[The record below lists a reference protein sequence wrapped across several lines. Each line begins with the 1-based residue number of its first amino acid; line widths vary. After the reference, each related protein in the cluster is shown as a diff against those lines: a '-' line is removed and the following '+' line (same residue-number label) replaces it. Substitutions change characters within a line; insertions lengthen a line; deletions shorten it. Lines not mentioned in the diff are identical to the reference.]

1 MALATLQLA
10 AIPVV
15 AGLLAGS
22 GAIATFVS
30 APSNATVSAPAN
42 PARQAERPCA
52 AQTWP
57 YIDQKCMPSAADQ
70 KRTVRLVSA
79 PRSGEAGAANRNA
92 PVSSTGSA
100 ATARAAEPSLTTS
113 DTVLRQPQPEAS
125 KSAQPQPQASKPRTR
140 RGETRRQRDRR
151 WAAQS
156 YQVPSEFQG
165 RGGRPVI
172 VVRPL
177 RLEAFR

>member
-22 GAIATFVS
+22 GAIAAFIA
-30 APSNATVSAPAN
+30 APNGAVSAPAPSPVPQN
-42 PARQAERPCA
+42 LPCA

-57 YIDQKCMPSAADQ
+57 YIDQSCIPSASGQ
-70 KRTVRLVSA
+70 KRTVRLVNA
-79 PRSGEAGAANRNA
+79 PRGGEAGEAAARA

-100 ATARAAEPSLTTS
+100 AAARAAEPSLTTS
-113 DTVLRQPQPEAS
+113 DTVLRAPQQVAPRNAER
-125 KSAQPQPQASKPRTR
+125 QAAKPRTR
-140 RGETRRQRDRR
+140 RSDTRRQRDRR

-156 YQVPSEFQG
+156 YQVPSELQG
-165 RGGRPVI
+165 RGATPVI